1 MSPKAAARP
10 KRTPRPKRLASPES
24 RSPLRLMLVDDH
36 PMWRATLNTVLM
48 HAEVGKIVAEASD
61 GPEAIEQAEGAQP
74 DIVIMDIMLPTMN
87 GIETTRRLLAVHPEL
102 KVMVLA
108 SSDERAQ
115 VLAAV
120 RAGASA
126 YLLKT
131 ADPEEVVDA
140 VRRVNKGELVFPA
153 SLSEMVLGEL
163 RRATDGDHK
172 PIRVIAAATSTLER
186 EGLVRMLE
194 AAGFDVVANAG
205 DMSQLLHGL
214 ETQGPTVA
222 VVDDGL
228 SPSDRGILIRRIRS
242 KIPDIGILVVTSDP
256 EAGHA
261 LELLSGTAGGVGY
274 VLKSRLSSPE
284 ELVDAVDRVSHRQS
298 VVDPQLVSGLVQ
310 NPEKETVVGRLTERE
325 REVLGLMAEG
335 HSNQA
340 IAERLF
346 VIPKTV
352 EAHVGNIFAKLR
364 LQPADDVHRR
374 VVAVITY
381 LRSH

>member
-1 MSPKAAARP
+1 MSPKAAAGR
-10 KRTPRPKRLASPES
+10 KRTASPKNLAALGS

-36 PMWRATLNTVLM
+36 PMWRATLNTVLV

-61 GPEAIEQAEGAQP
+61 GHEAIEHLEETNP

-87 GIETTRRLLAVHPEL
+87 GIETTRRLLAKRPEL

-115 VLAAV
+115 VIAAV

-140 VRRVNKGELVFPA
+140 VLRVHKGELVFPA
-153 SLSEMVLGEL
+153 SLSDMVLGEL
-163 RRATDGDHK
+163 RKATDGDGQ
-172 PIRVIAAATSTLER
+172 PMRVIAAATSTLER
-186 EGLVRMLE
+186 EGLVRMLG
-194 AAGFDVVANAG
+194 AAGFDVVAAAG
-205 DMSQLLHGL
+205 NMNQLLRSL
-214 ETQGPTVA
+214 EDQSPAVA
-222 VVDDGL
+222 VVDDEL
-228 SPSDRGILIRRIRS
+228 SPSDRGILISRVRS
-242 KIPDIGILVVTSDP
+242 KIPDVGILVVTSDP
-256 EAGHA
+256 EAAHA
-261 LELLSGTAGGVGY
+261 LELLSGTGGGIGY

-284 ELVDAVDRVSHRQS
+284 ELVDAVERVSHRES
-298 VVDPQLVSGLVQ
+298 VVDPQLVTGLVE
-310 NPEKETVVGRLTERE
+310 NPGKESTLASLTARE

-352 EAHVGNIFAKLR
+352 EAHVGNIFAKLG

>member
-1 MSPKAAARP
+1 MRKPAGRP
-10 KRTPRPKRLASPES
+10 KSSKKTSV
-24 RSPLRLMLVDDH
+24 LRLMLVDDH

-61 GPEAIEQAEGAQP
+61 GPEAIEQEEETKP

-87 GIETTRRLLAVHPEL
+87 GIETTRRLLARRPEL

-140 VRRVNKGELVFPA
+140 VRRVHKGELVFPA
-153 SLSEMVLGEL
+153 SLSGMVLSEL
-163 RRATDGDHK
+163 RKSTDGRGQ
-172 PIRVIAAATSTLER
+172 PLRVIAAASSTLER

-194 AAGFDVVANAG
+194 AAGFDVAG
-205 DMSQLLHGL
+205 SASDMNQLLRSL
-214 ETQGPTVA
+214 EAHRPALA
-222 VVDDGL
+222 VVDDEL

-242 KIPDIGILVVTSDP
+242 KIADIAILVVTSDP
-256 EAGHA
+256 EAAAAHA
-261 LELLSGTAGGVGY
+261 VELLSGTKGGIGY

-284 ELVDAVDRVSHRQS
+284 ELVDAVERVCHRES
-298 VVDPQLVSGLVQ
+298 VLDPQLVTGLVE
-310 NPEKETVVGRLTERE
+310 NPASAGALTALTGRE
-325 REVLGLMAEG
+325 REVLALMAEG

-352 EAHVGNIFAKLR
+352 EAHVGNIFAKLG

-381 LRSH
+381 LRTY